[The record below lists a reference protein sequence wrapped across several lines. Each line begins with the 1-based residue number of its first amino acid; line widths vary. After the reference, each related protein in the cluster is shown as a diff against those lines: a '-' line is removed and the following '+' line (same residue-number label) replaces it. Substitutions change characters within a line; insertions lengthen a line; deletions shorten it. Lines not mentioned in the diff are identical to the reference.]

1 MCIGSCS
8 LWIISTGIYLT
19 PAWGD
24 VIIFCFYVY
33 FFFILQRRFPL
44 WRVLWQP
51 WKRGVVGVRVGAGFF
66 SCLSQEI
73 WNSCLQTKMNK
84 EPYSSIHST
93 QYERQETWYLIKRDL
108 LRDLNKVN
116 HLLSFALL
124 SLNVRC
130 KLIIIVGIMIKKNVT
145 CTWVKCK
152 YVSLSH
158 WLLISQCSLAQKSKL
173 DEINITKIKPAISC
187 CYHVNI
193 M

>member
-1 MCIGSCS
+1 MHLHRFLFPMNYLYRNIFDCCLGGCNYFLFLCI
-8 LWIISTGIYLT
+8 
-19 PAWGD
+19 
-24 VIIFCFYVY
+24 
-33 FFFILQRRFPL
+33 FFFILQR
-44 WRVLWQP
+44 QS

-66 SCLSQEI
+66 FCLSQEI

-130 KLIIIVGIMIKKNVT
+130 ESIIIVGIMIKKNVT

-152 YVSLSH
+152 
-158 WLLISQCSLAQKSKL
+158 
-173 DEINITKIKPAISC
+173 
-187 CYHVNI
+187 
-193 M
+193 

>member
-1 MCIGSCS
+1 MHRFLFPMNYLYRNIFDSCLGGCTYFLFLCIFFLYCKDS
-8 LWIISTGIYLT
+8 LEKEGW
-19 PAWGD
+19 WGWG
-24 VIIFCFYVY
+24 
-33 FFFILQRRFPL
+33 LAP
-44 WRVLWQP
+44 
-51 WKRGVVGVRVGAGFF
+51 GFF

-73 WNSCLQTKMNK
+73 WNSCVQTKMNK

-145 CTWVKCK
+145 CTWEKCK